1 MLVKYWKLKALCER
15 IQDNNNVKLANQT
28 AWLAKVDIYQGGK
41 NKSRIEQQRE
51 TTILREARRRS
62 YCDRKQKPGQDHPT
76 NKRNRM

>member
-1 MLVKYWKLKALCER
+1 M
-15 IQDNNNVKLANQT
+15 
-28 AWLAKVDIYQGGK
+28 DIYQGGK